1 MYSVSRKNVCKTGI
15 TKKTSPK
22 LYIVP
27 MQHRYFLRSK
37 LFDFTCFRGHKAA
50 RATNKGTRGVQR
62 TNCVSLRL
70 RIIRHTVAVVYW
82 PNEIL
87 KFWCT
92 VRNLDEQNAWSPMS
106 NFVGR
111 SSARI
116 WVLGTWITD
125 KRASCETG
133 GRHVEESDYGISC
146 FLIPIQTFQIL
157 FSSSSSFKSRS

>member
-1 MYSVSRKNVCKTGI
+1 M
-15 TKKTSPK
+15 
-22 LYIVP
+22 
-27 MQHRYFLRSK
+27 
-37 LFDFTCFRGHKAA
+37 
-50 RATNKGTRGVQR
+50 QR

-87 KFWCT
+87 KSWCT
-92 VRNLDEQNAWSPMS
+92 VRNRDEQNAWPPMS

-111 SSARI
+111 PSARI
-116 WVLGTWITD
+116 WVLDTWITE
-125 KRASCETG
+125 RASCETG

-157 FSSSSSFKSRS
+157 FFLLLFCNLDRRSIKRPRVQSSTGRKDDPKTFEWKNQKLILADCMLENGEIEKSRI